1 MDQELKI
8 ANFINNFFIISI
20 GAFVYFNK
28 KNLRNSTLM
37 VIFTFF
43 VIYTVYLTGERSNFI
58 TLLLVATTFLIFSN
72 LRKIFLIFL
81 LFTSFLIITNYSFIE
96 NNLQSHRMIT
106 SNIETIKKIFLQLT
120 RLMKLKRFLI

>member
-1 MDQELKI
+1 M
-8 ANFINNFFIISI
+8 
-20 GAFVYFNK
+20 
-28 KNLRNSTLM
+28 KNYITTK

-106 SNIETIKKIFLQLT
+106 SNIETIKKNIFT
-120 RLMKLKRFLI
+120 TNEINEVKKGFLYKENQYFAHYFGFFPMSISKIYMVYHYN